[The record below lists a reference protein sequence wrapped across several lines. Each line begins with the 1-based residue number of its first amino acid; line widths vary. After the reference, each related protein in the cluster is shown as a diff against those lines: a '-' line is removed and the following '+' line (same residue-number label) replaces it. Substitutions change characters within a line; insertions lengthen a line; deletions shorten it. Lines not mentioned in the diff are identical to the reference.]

1 MFRLLE
7 RRFLRATLGIF
18 NLTIAANSSP
28 ALDQDRPVYNLI
40 FSGEIINLYFISIA
54 NKIISIVIEL
64 TFIALPTNVDYK
76 YSTEVCMK

>member
-18 NLTIAANSSP
+18 NLTFAANSSP

-64 TFIALPTNVDYK
+64 TFIALPTNVD
-76 YSTEVCMK
+76 